1 MFVEAAARQ
10 TISPIYG
17 DLHLLDAP
25 RLRRLIRIGAYD
37 GHTSRLA
44 RTRLQASLVIMPR
57 RFAHDFQQ
65 FCVRNPKSCPLV
77 GVSRHGS
84 PLLPTLGDL
93 DVRVDLPLYD
103 ILRLGEVVRRQTDI
117 TGLWREDFAA
127 FALGGSFTFEHAL
140 LDKGVTLRP
149 IGRDKTVAMFNT
161 RIPQSHVGPFGSDM
175 VVSMRPVQRRDVDK
189 VRSVTAR
196 YPQAHGAPVHVGDPS
211 VIGIDDITVPDWG
224 DAVELRDGEVPVFW
238 ASAMTARA
246 AITQAGLDMAIANT
260 PGRMLVTDI
269 DARSDIGNFRMFF

>member
-10 TISPIYG
+10 TISPTYE

-44 RTRLQASLVIMPR
+44 RTRLQASLVILPR

-93 DVRVDLPLYD
+93 DVRVDLPLYEV
-103 ILRLGEVVRRQTDI
+103 LRSGEVVRRQTDI
-117 TGLWREDFAA
+117 TGLWREDFAS

-140 LDKGVTLRP
+140 VERGVAPRP
-149 IGRDKTVAMFNT
+149 IARDGIAPMFRT
-161 RIPQSHVGPFGSDM
+161 CIPQSWVGPFGSDM
-175 VVSMRPVQRRDVDK
+175 VVSMRPIRRRDVDR
-189 VRSVTAR
+189 VRAITAR
-196 YPQAHGAPVHVGDPS
+196 YPHAHGAPVHVGDPS
-211 VIGIDDITVPDWG
+211 VIGIGDIGSPDWG
-224 DAVELRDGEVPVFW
+224 DAVELEDGEVPVFW

-246 AITQAGLDMAIANT
+246 AVAHAGLDIAIANA
-260 PGRMLVTDI
+260 PGCMLVTDI
-269 DARSDIGNFRMFF
+269 DARSDIGNFKTFF